1 MSGWFFRV
9 RVAAR
14 RSGCLAASSTDM
26 YSSNS
31 LASGDDELWSVSP
44 LIVICRWRE
53 FRIRVEEI
61 AERNGFAPGIAKEDE
76 WDGATKPLAKDAD
89 DNARASAAMAD
100 AGEGRW
106 RILILSN
113 WDRREERRK
122 KARVSKSNHLRVY
135 IEDCRAHVAESI
147 KRWEVKRFL
156 PPQAESVVSVHLAPC
171 KICFTPRRTIDVCLF
186 EDALEMLESRRGE
199 GRWHEFAYLWG

>member
-31 LASGDDELWSVSP
+31 LASGDDELWSGVSP
-44 LIVICRWRE
+44 LIVICRWRK

-61 AERNGFAPGIAKEDE
+61 AERNGLAPGIVKEDE

-100 AGEGRW
+100 AGEGRLW
-106 RILILSN
+106 TLILSN
-113 WDRREERRK
+113 WKSQKKRRK
-122 KARVSKSNHLRVY
+122 
-135 IEDCRAHVAESI
+135 ES
-147 KRWEVKRFL
+147 
-156 PPQAESVVSVHLAPC
+156 
-171 KICFTPRRTIDVCLF
+171 D
-186 EDALEMLESRRGE
+186 GE
-199 GRWHEFAYLWG
+199 